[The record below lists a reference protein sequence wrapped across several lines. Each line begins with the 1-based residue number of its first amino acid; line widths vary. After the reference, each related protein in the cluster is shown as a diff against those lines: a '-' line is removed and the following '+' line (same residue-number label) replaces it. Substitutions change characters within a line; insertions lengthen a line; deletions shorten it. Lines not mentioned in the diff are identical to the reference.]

1 MKNQGSRIY
10 RIQTKETTMH
20 FPKTKCKVLRKLGA
34 GICFGLA
41 VLCFCTPAFAGM
53 QRWTFCMVDS
63 SNPSEAWASP
73 VFRYDFGTGYQG
85 DPEVYGRL
93 VNRFFGAVKEQYSVN
108 GRSLNSAVCYRPD
121 KDLSRDEVEAQRA
134 SDMQRFRRT
143 HRVDFP

>member
-1 MKNQGSRIY
+1 MRLLKS
-10 RIQTKETTMH
+10 
-20 FPKTKCKVLRKLGA
+20 KCRVLRKVGMP
-34 GICFGLA
+34 ICYGLA
-41 VLCFCTPAFAGM
+41 VLCFSAQAFAGM

-63 SNPSEAWASP
+63 SDSSEAWASP
-73 VFRYDFGTGYQG
+73 VFRQDFGTGYQG

-93 VNRFFGAVKEQYSVN
+93 VNRFLGAVKEQYSVN

-134 SDMQRFRRT
+134 SDMQRFSRT